1 MNSCWRTFVAIAL
14 IWASEVFLVHAD
26 GNSTAEESTTPKVTT
41 SLPPK
46 DEDLLGDTYQPT
58 QNYCDPSLC
67 ENKVHVA
74 CERHKSRKLITEYY
88 SKACPRAARWLALED
103 DTKTLILDTING
115 MRDKVAHGGFDAFL
129 PAIRMASVQWDDEL
143 AYIAKHN
150 VLKCR
155 LHRDH
160 CRNTARYKNVGQT
173 VAFREVRPGRGDT
186 TDKAIVRMIQLWFKE
201 HEVAT
206 MADMEAYKGRH
217 GRPRENF
224 YQLMMENSHKVG
236 CATLLQ
242 MKNGWMKWFLC
253 CNYAHGATLGK
264 PIYKSSFKSGIG
276 CQTGKHPEYENLCS
290 PEEPYDE
297 QTAST
302 NSTTSPNSAVVK
314 SRTNNPSPEEATAET
329 ANPDDRVVTTGYQND
344 TQSLAGPNNLSGNKR
359 DININFNFFCFL
371 EKTLVSQGATN

>member
-1 MNSCWRTFVAIAL
+1 IFRFPYL
-14 IWASEVFLVHAD
+14 YVHIL
-26 GNSTAEESTTPKVTT
+26 NST
-41 SLPPK
+41 
-46 DEDLLGDTYQPT
+46 LL
-58 QNYCDPSLC
+58 
-67 ENKVHVA
+67 
-74 CERHKSRKLITEYY
+74 LIQSKCLQYY
-88 SKACPRAARWLALED
+88 SKACPRAARWLPLED

-186 TDKAIVRMIQLWFKE
+186 TDKAIVRMIHLWFKE

-217 GRPRENF
+217 GENF

-297 QTAST
+297 
-302 NSTTSPNSAVVK
+302 
-314 SRTNNPSPEEATAET
+314 
-329 ANPDDRVVTTGYQND
+329 
-344 TQSLAGPNNLSGNKR
+344 
-359 DININFNFFCFL
+359 
-371 EKTLVSQGATN
+371 

>member
-217 GRPRENF
+217 GRRSSAKERRIEIITSNHEVDVEVIPEK
-224 YQLMMENSHKVG
+224 YQQMERMVRRSNRLRSAKR
-236 CATLLQ
+236 
-242 MKNGWMKWFLC
+242 K
-253 CNYAHGATLGK
+253 HGA
-264 PIYKSSFKSGIG
+264 SHHAHHRRA
-276 CQTGKHPEYENLCS
+276 KH
-290 PEEPYDE
+290 
-297 QTAST
+297 
-302 NSTTSPNSAVVK
+302 
-314 SRTNNPSPEEATAET
+314 
-329 ANPDDRVVTTGYQND
+329 
-344 TQSLAGPNNLSGNKR
+344 
-359 DININFNFFCFL
+359 
-371 EKTLVSQGATN
+371 